1 MTTHKDWL
9 PFNHEALYDQATQ
22 TFNYLTGGRGE
33 NRTRM
38 RFATGTAQNEFIK
51 FIKL

>member
-1 MTTHKDWL
+1 MTSKHQDWL

-22 TFNYLTGGRGE
+22 TFNYLTARA
-33 NRTRM
+33 NRERM
-38 RFATGTAQNEFIK
+38 GFATGTAQNEFIK